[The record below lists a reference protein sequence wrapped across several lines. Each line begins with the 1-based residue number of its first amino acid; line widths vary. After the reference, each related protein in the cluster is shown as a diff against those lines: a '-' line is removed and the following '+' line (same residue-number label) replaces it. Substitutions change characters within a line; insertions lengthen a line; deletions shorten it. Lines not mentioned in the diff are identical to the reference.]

1 MSEFVLDSSAI
12 LAVIEHETGWDYV
25 MPLLD
30 HSSVSSVNVAEVITR
45 MIDRGMTRD
54 DAFASFDSLDLVI
67 EDFDTMD
74 AVATGALRTA
84 TRHLGLSLGDRAC
97 LALAGRL
104 GAVAVTAD
112 KAWAREKLPVAVKL
126 IR

>member
-1 MSEFVLDSSAI
+1 
-12 LAVIEHETGWDYV
+12 

-30 HSSVSSVNVAEVITR
+30 QSSVSSVNVAEVITR

-54 DAFASFDSLDLVI
+54 DAFTTFDSLDLAI
-67 EDFDTMD
+67 EGFDTAD
-74 AVATGALRTA
+74 AVATGALRLA

-97 LALAGRL
+97 LALAERL

-112 KAWAREKLPVAVKL
+112 KAWAREKLSVAVEL